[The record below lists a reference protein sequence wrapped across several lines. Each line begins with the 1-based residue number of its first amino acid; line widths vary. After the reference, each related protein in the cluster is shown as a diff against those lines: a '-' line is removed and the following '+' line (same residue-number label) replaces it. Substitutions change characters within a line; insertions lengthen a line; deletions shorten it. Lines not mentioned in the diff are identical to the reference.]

1 MTHPI
6 RIDRLRARLAARPFP
21 SCRVPRRFLSVTSRT
36 KTDREDDQPSKV
48 QDRERK
54 GKERLAIS
62 SVEREKEEKKERKGR
77 PPAWSAHSVAAINP
91 ISQAG
96 VLISALACPSRVQL
110 DFRSILWTRCLGTKA
125 KNRDQSCLWSR
136 ESVSEPG
143 PFSRR
148 RKRRRARTASWQKG
162 SKKVEK
168 KADRGIARER
178 EEGWRTRW
186 TRRRMRTK
194 GARGGKER
202 KIPAE
207 QGRTGMSWKYRRRDR
222 KRARGGTVRPW
233 TRRLDAGFFQQG
245 HGRMDVGIM
254 EASTVPSLPDKNCRW
269 KEDVDEGDGGR
280 ISRGEGER
288 RAATRVEREGWIE
301 TEVHWREWDG
311 ERKHRRL
318 RSLRWKGSTR
328 DEEFRYALSSTVGR
342 IKISSGRWRRYAV
355 LEPLPFCARETRT
368 PTERGHDTA
377 RLPNSPTETR
387 SSVGQFASVNL
398 TREY

>member
-1 MTHPI
+1 
-6 RIDRLRARLAARPFP
+6 
-21 SCRVPRRFLSVTSRT
+21 
-36 KTDREDDQPSKV
+36 
-48 QDRERK
+48 
-54 GKERLAIS
+54 
-62 SVEREKEEKKERKGR
+62 
-77 PPAWSAHSVAAINP
+77 
-91 ISQAG
+91 
-96 VLISALACPSRVQL
+96 
-110 DFRSILWTRCLGTKA
+110 
-125 KNRDQSCLWSR
+125 
-136 ESVSEPG
+136 
-143 PFSRR
+143 
-148 RKRRRARTASWQKG
+148 
-162 SKKVEK
+162 
-168 KADRGIARER
+168 
-178 EEGWRTRW
+178 
-186 TRRRMRTK
+186 
-194 GARGGKER
+194 
-202 KIPAE
+202 
-207 QGRTGMSWKYRRRDR
+207 
-222 KRARGGTVRPW
+222 
-233 TRRLDAGFFQQG
+233 
-245 HGRMDVGIM
+245 M

-301 TEVHWREWDG
+301 TEVRWREWDG